1 MKSKAINKLIIMIK
15 LKIKKSFFPI
25 YIKNLLSIKIRGR
38 HSTTDVPKPNC
49 SSIVQQNQD
58 KKIQMFD
65 FENLQYF
72 FFSCFKAISVVLLI

>member
-1 MKSKAINKLIIMIK
+1 MN
-15 LKIKKSFFPI
+15 
-25 YIKNLLSIKIRGR
+25 IRGR
-38 HSTTDVPKPNC
+38 HSTTDAPKPNC